1 MTRVNGR
8 DHDGIVSPLGGR
20 SVQSH
25 TSPEPTSATVTVLT
39 FEVELG
45 SMIAGATDREL
56 LFVEFS
62 DRPKLDM
69 RLSRL
74 RARTTGGFCDG
85 NNAILES
92 LRKELDLYFAGDLKA
107 FTTAV
112 KPLGTPFQQR
122 VWRALKEIPF
132 GQTMSYGALAD
143 QLGCPAAVRAVASAN
158 ADNYVAILIPCH
170 RVIGRNGKLTG
181 YAGGLHR
188 KRHLLDLE
196 ARVVG
201 RPVQSRMF

>member
-1 MTRVNGR
+1 MTKGNGR
-8 DHDGIVSPLGGR
+8 DHNGIVSSVGGG
-20 SVQSH
+20 SVQSD
-25 TSPEPTSATVTVLT
+25 TSPDLTSLSVAVST

-45 SMIAGATDREL
+45 SMIAGATDRAL

-74 RARTTGGFCDG
+74 RAKMTGGFFEGD
-85 NNAILES
+85 NPILES
-92 LRKELDLYFAGDLKA
+92 LRNELDRYFAGDLMA

-112 KPLGTPFQQR
+112 DPLGTPFQQR
-122 VWRALKEIPF
+122 VWRALMAIPL
-132 GQTMSYGALAD
+132 GQTMSYGALAE
-143 QLGCPAAVRAVASAN
+143 QLGCPGAVRAVASAN